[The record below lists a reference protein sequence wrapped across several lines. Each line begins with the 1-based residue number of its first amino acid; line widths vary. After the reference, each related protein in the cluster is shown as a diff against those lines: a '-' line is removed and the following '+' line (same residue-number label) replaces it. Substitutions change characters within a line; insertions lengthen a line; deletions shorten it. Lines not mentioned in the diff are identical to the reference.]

1 MIQYIN
7 NTYVSLIMLFFL
19 NGDFIR
25 ASQELETK
33 ETTGDYKYEQA
44 VTGSVV
50 QFNQHGLQFLLLWE
64 IHKWE
69 KSFISSPTKSFL
81 GGLESKHN
89 LLRRFQIAHKVVWT
103 TASKIRADLVGKFV
117 LSAHLIK
124 DGRSLG

>member
-1 MIQYIN
+1 M
-7 NTYVSLIMLFFL
+7 

-81 GGLESKHN
+81 YFLQILKYIKYEYECIKCRFYFLE
-89 LLRRFQIAHKVVWT
+89 
-103 TASKIRADLVGKFV
+103 
-117 LSAHLIK
+117 LSQ
-124 DGRSLG
+124 S